1 MSTHRTLLAG
11 VLAAATVTA
20 VAAVNTSVQ
29 AAAKDEKIKLSGCLI
44 KAEGD
49 NDYLISNLPSE
60 PGSASSAER
69 NVTTTAIGTA
79 GNYTNVFY
87 WLGGDDDL
95 KKNIGHRVEIEGE
108 LKGDIKE
115 GEIKL
120 DRKDNW
126 TELHVKSDGHE
137 MKAQV
142 PNTYVFPDPTRDKD
156 RKISAIVRKVDV
168 DRVKM
173 LSASCE

>member
-1 MSTHRTLLAG
+1 MTIRPFLAG
-11 VLAAATVTA
+11 LIAAATVTT

-29 AAAKDEKIKLSGCLI
+29 AATKDEKIKLSGCLI
-44 KAEGD
+44 KAEGE
-49 NDYLISNLPSE
+49 NDFLITNLPSE
-60 PGSASSAER
+60 PSSPASADRS
-69 NVTTTAIGTA
+69 VTTTAIGTA

-95 KKNIGHRVEIEGE
+95 KKNVGRRVEIEGE

-126 TELHVKSDGHE
+126 TDLEVKSDGHE
-137 MKAQV
+137 MKAKV
-142 PNTYVFPDPTRDKD
+142 PNAYLFPDSSRDKD
-156 RKISAIVRKVDV
+156 KKISAIVRKVDV
-168 DRVKM
+168 DHVKM
-173 LSASCE
+173 LSAACE

>member
-1 MSTHRTLLAG
+1 MKTYRSLMV
-11 VLAAATVTA
+11 VLGA
-20 VAAVNTSVQ
+20 VATFSAVAWMNTSVR
-29 AAAKDEKIKLSGCLI
+29 AAGGDEKIKLSGCLI

-60 PGSASSAER
+60 PSSSSAVDR
-69 NVTTTAIGTA
+69 SVTTTAIGTA
-79 GNYTNVFY
+79 GNFTNVFY

-95 KKNIGHRVEIEGE
+95 KKNIGHRVEVEGE

-126 TELHVKSDGHE
+126 TELEVKSDGHE
-137 MKAQV
+137 MKAKV
-142 PNTYVFPDPTRDKD
+142 PNAYIFPDPARDKD
-156 RKISAIVRKVDV
+156 RKISALVRKVDV
-168 DRVKM
+168 DHVKM
-173 LSASCE
+173 LSASCQ

>member
-1 MSTHRTLLAG
+1 MKTQRTMMIGLF
-11 VLAAATVTA
+11 
-20 VAAVNTSVQ
+20 AAVTLSVVGIANTAIQ
-29 AAAKDEKIKLSGCLI
+29 ASGGDEKIKLSGCLI
-44 KAEGD
+44 KADGD

-60 PGSASSAER
+60 PSASTADR

-79 GNYTNVFY
+79 GNFTNVFY

-126 TELHVKSDGHE
+126 TEIEVKSDGDD
-137 MKAQV
+137 MKAKV
-142 PNTYVFPDPTRDKD
+142 PNAYIFPDPTTDKD
-156 RKISAIVRKVDV
+156 RKISTLVRKVDV
-168 DRVKM
+168 EHVKM
-173 LSASCE
+173 LSASCQ

>member
-1 MSTHRTLLAG
+1 MKTYRTLLVG
-11 VLAAATVTA
+11 LLAAATVSA
-20 VAAVNTSVQ
+20 VAGVNTAVQ
-29 AAAKDEKIKLSGCLI
+29 AAGRDEKIKLSGCLI

-60 PGSASSAER
+60 PSTSASADRS
-69 NVTTTAIGTA
+69 VTTTAIGTS
-79 GNYTNVFY
+79 GNFTNVFY

-108 LKGDIKE
+108 LNGEIKG

-126 TELHVKSDGHE
+126 TELEVKSDGHK

-142 PNTYVFPDPTRDKD
+142 PNASVFPDPSHDKD
-156 RKISAIVRKVDV
+156 KKISAIVRPFD
-168 DRVKM
+168 
-173 LSASCE
+173 S

>member
-1 MSTHRTLLAG
+1 MKTQRTMMIGLF
-11 VLAAATVTA
+11 
-20 VAAVNTSVQ
+20 AAVTLSVVGIANTAIQ
-29 AAAKDEKIKLSGCLI
+29 ASGGDEKIKLSGCLI
-44 KAEGD
+44 KADGD

-60 PGSASSAER
+60 PSASTADRS
-69 NVTTTAIGTA
+69 VTTTAIGTA
-79 GNYTNVFY
+79 GNFTNVFY

-126 TELHVKSDGHE
+126 TELEVKSDGHE
-137 MKAQV
+137 MKAKV
-142 PNTYVFPDPTRDKD
+142 PNAYVFPDPARDKD
-156 RKISAIVRKVDV
+156 RKISALVRRVDV
-168 DRVKM
+168 DKVRM
-173 LSASCE
+173 LSATCD

>member
-1 MSTHRTLLAG
+1 MNTHRTLLAG
-11 VLAAATVTA
+11 LIAATTVTA
-20 VAAVNTSVQ
+20 VAAMNTFVQ
-29 AAAKDEKIKLSGCLI
+29 AAPKDEKIKLSGCLI

-60 PGSASSAER
+60 PSASSSADR
-69 NVTTTAIGTA
+69 SVTTTAIGTA
-79 GNYTNVFY
+79 GNFTNVFY

-120 DRKDNW
+120 DRKNNW
-126 TELHVKSDGHE
+126 TELEVKSDGHS

-142 PNTYVFPDPTRDKD
+142 PNAYVFPDPSRDKD
-156 RKISAIVRKVDV
+156 RKISAIVRKVDA
-168 DRVKM
+168 DHVKM
-173 LSASCE
+173 LGATCQ

>member
-1 MSTHRTLLAG
+1 MKIQRSMMIGLF
-11 VLAAATVTA
+11 AATTVGVVG
-20 VAAVNTSVQ
+20 VANTSVR
-29 AAAKDEKIKLSGCLI
+29 ATAGDEKIKLSGCLI

-60 PGSASSAER
+60 PGASTSADRS
-69 NVTTTAIGTA
+69 VTTTAIGTA
-79 GNYTNVFY
+79 GNFTNVFY

-126 TELHVKSDGHE
+126 TELEVKSDGHE
-137 MKAQV
+137 MKAKV
-142 PNTYVFPDPTRDKD
+142 PNAYIFPDPARDKD
-156 RKISAIVRKVDV
+156 KKMSALVRKVDV
-168 DRVKM
+168 DHVKM
-173 LSASCE
+173 LSASCQ

>member
-1 MSTHRTLLAG
+1 MKIQRTLMVGL
-11 VLAAATVTA
+11 LAAATVSL
-20 VAAVNTSVQ
+20 VAGPNTSVR
-29 AAAKDEKIKLSGCLI
+29 ASGGDEKIKLSGCLI
-44 KAEGD
+44 KADGD

-60 PGSASSAER
+60 PSASPAPDR

-79 GNYTNVFY
+79 GNFTNVFY

-95 KKNIGHRVEIEGE
+95 KTNVGHRVEIEGE

-126 TELHVKSDGHE
+126 TELEVKSDGHE
-137 MKAQV
+137 MKAKV
-142 PNTYVFPDPTRDKD
+142 PNAYIFPGPSGDKD
-156 RKISAIVRKVDV
+156 RKISALVRKVDV
-168 DRVKM
+168 DKVRM
-173 LSASCE
+173 LSASCQ